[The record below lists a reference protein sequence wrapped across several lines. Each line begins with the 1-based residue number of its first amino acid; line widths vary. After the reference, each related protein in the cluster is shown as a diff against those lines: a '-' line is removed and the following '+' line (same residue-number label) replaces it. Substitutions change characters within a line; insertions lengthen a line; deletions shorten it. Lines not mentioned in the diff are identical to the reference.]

1 MPVGRTARCASA
13 RPYPG
18 PRTRRALVRPLTRL
32 RAGDDSGFTL
42 IEVLIAMAVIGTV
55 MAALAVFFTNSLHFS
70 GQQRDKQ
77 VAIQLAGDAIE
88 RARAL
93 KGTALPAGRSQTKTM
108 AQWNSAPAAVRPY
121 LLTTEPAWDLLLDAS
136 SGAGDT
142 APLPTAPNVVKVNGV
157 EYTQNWYVGRCIQQ
171 GRPTT
176 APERA
181 CTSPAAPDPAP
192 ASADVPFYR
201 VVASVTWKDA
211 ACEGGECA
219 YVTSTLMS
227 AAGDALFKIKR
238 PAPMVTNPGVQYG
251 YRTVEANLQLL
262 ASGGRLPLTWSAT
275 GLPPGLSMTSG
286 GLVDNVTPT
295 QVGTYTV
302 TVTVTDRDKDTDT
315 ATFTWAVADPLE
327 VTGPGDQSTRAG
339 TAVSLPIASAGG
351 HAPLTWTA
359 TGLPAGLSINDTT
372 GVITGTPTTYE
383 TKTVTVKATDK
394 AGKSDSVTFTWK
406 VLTLALSDPGT
417 RTNTV
422 GNTVSGVYLTATGGR
437 APYTWSA
444 ENLPAGLQINASTG
458 EIRGTV
464 TAGTRYLPEVTVRDS
479 AGDEVTRRFQWNVSV
494 PAGTLAVTAPTATS
508 QTGTVGTAVSLTA
521 TAGGGSGSGYVW
533 TAAELPPGLTL
544 TTASGRNAQVTG
556 TPTTAG
562 TYVVALKV
570 TDSAQKSATLMFT
583 WTVK

>member
-1 MPVGRTARCASA
+1 MPVGRPARCASA

-18 PRTRRALVRPLTRL
+18 PRTRRALARPLTRL
-32 RAGDDSGFTL
+32 HAGDDSGFTL

-77 VAIQLAGDAIE
+77 VAVQLAGDAVE

-93 KGTALPAGRSQTKTM
+93 KGTALSAGRSQARTM
-108 AQWNSAPAAVRPY
+108 AQWNSAPAAVRSY
-121 LLTTEPAWDLLLDAS
+121 LNTTQPAWDLLLNAS
-136 SGAGDT
+136 SGEGDT

-157 EYTQNWYVGRCIQQ
+157 EYKQYWYVGRCRQQ

-176 APERA
+176 AAERA
-181 CTSPAAPDPAP
+181 CTSPEVPDPAP
-192 ASADVPFYR
+192 ASVDVPFFR
-201 VVASVTWKDA
+201 VVVAVTWKDTD
-211 ACEGGECA
+211 CDGGECV

-238 PAPMVTNPGVQYG
+238 PAPMVTSPGTQYG
-251 YRTVEANLQLL
+251 YRTVEPNLQLL
-262 ASGGRLPLTWSAT
+262 ASGGRLPLTWKAT
-275 GLPPGLSMTSG
+275 GLPPGLTMTSG
-286 GLVDNVTPT
+286 GLVEDTPT
-295 QVGTYTV
+295 QLGTYTV
-302 TVTVTDRDKDTDT
+302 TVTITDRDKDTDT

-327 VTGPGDQSTRAG
+327 LTGPGDQATRAG

-351 HAPLTWTA
+351 HAPLSWTA
-359 TGLPAGLSINDTT
+359 TGLPTGLSINATT
-372 GVITGTPTTYE
+372 GVVTGTPTTYE

-422 GNTVSGVYLTATGGR
+422 GNAVSGLYLTATGGK
-437 APYTWSA
+437 APYAWSA

-464 TAGTRYLPEVTVRDS
+464 TAGTRYLAEVTVRDS

-533 TAAELPPGLTL
+533 TAAELPPGLTI
-544 TTASGRNAQVTG
+544 TGSGRNAQVSG

-570 TDSAQKSATLMFT
+570 TDSAQKSATMMFT